1 MVNSR
6 HRPVA
11 GFTLVEILIAMAIFT
26 VISVITYTT
35 LTSAIN
41 ISNHTSEVAQRLADI
56 QRVLM
61 LMERDL
67 VQMAPRTVF
76 DEYGEEQPAFLISDL
91 STEGFEFTRGGYQ
104 NPARLNRSLLKR
116 VAYEFRNDELYRKT
130 WQVLDRATQTE
141 PEFEESLMKGVTRFE
156 ITAYDDKWVEK
167 WPPER
172 SDSLQAPVSGSGPQE
187 LPRAVSIFMEV
198 EDYGRFTVMI
208 PGVGS

>member
-6 HRPVA
+6 MRPVP
-11 GFTLVEILIAMAIFT
+11 GFTLVEILIAIALFAI
-26 VISVITYTT
+26 ISVITYTT

-41 ISNHTSEVAQRLADI
+41 VSNHTSEVAQRLADI

-67 VQMAPRTVF
+67 VQMAPRPVF

-91 STEGFEFTRGGYQ
+91 SNEGFEFTRGGYQ

-116 VAYEFRNDELYRKT
+116 VAYEVRNDELYRKT

-156 ITAYDDKWVEK
+156 VTVYDDKWVEK

-172 SDSLQAPVSGSGPQE
+172 SDSQEQPAPDE
-187 LPRAVSIFMEV
+187 LPAAVKLFMEV

>member
-1 MVNSR
+1 MRSLQ
-6 HRPVA
+6 
-11 GFTLVEILIAMAIFT
+11 GFTLVEILIAMALFAI
-26 VISVITYTT
+26 ISVITYST

-41 ISNHTSEVAQRLADI
+41 VSNHTSQVAQRLADI

-67 VQMAPRTVF
+67 VQLAPRPVI
-76 DEYGEEQPAFLISDL
+76 DEYGEEQSAFLINDL
-91 STEGFEFTRGGYQ
+91 SNEGFEFTRGGYQ

-116 VAYEFRNDELYRKT
+116 VAYEIRNDELYRKT

-156 ITAYDDKWVEK
+156 ITVYDNKWVEK

-172 SDSLQAPVSGSGPQE
+172 SESEEQPVPESLPA
-187 LPRAVSIFMEV
+187 AVRIFMEV
-198 EDYGRFTVMI
+198 EDYGQFTVMI

>member
-1 MVNSR
+1 MVSTR
-6 HRPVA
+6 IRSIA
-11 GFTLVEILIAMAIFT
+11 GFTLVEMLVAMALFAI
-26 VISVITYTT
+26 ISVITYTT

-41 ISNHTSEVAQRLADI
+41 VSNHTSEVAQRLADI

-67 VQMAPRTVF
+67 VQMAPRPVL
-76 DEYGEEQPAFLISDL
+76 DEYGEEQPAFSIRDL

-104 NPARLNRSLLKR
+104 NPARLNRSMLKR
-116 VAYEFRNDELYRKT
+116 VAYEIRNDELYRKT
-130 WQVLDRATQTE
+130 WKVLDRATQTE

-156 ITAYDDKWVEK
+156 VTVYDDKWVEK

-172 SDSLQAPVSGSGPQE
+172 ADSQLEPAPEE
-187 LPRAVSIFMEV
+187 LPGAVKIFMEI

>member
-1 MVNSR
+1 MVSFR
-6 HRPVA
+6 MKPVL
-11 GFTLVEILIAMAIFT
+11 GFTLVEILIAMAIFA

-67 VQMAPRTVF
+67 VQMAPRPVL

-91 STEGFEFTRGGYQ
+91 STEGFEFTRSGYQ

-116 VAYEFRNDELYRKT
+116 VAYEIRNDALYRKT

-141 PEFEESLMKGVTRFE
+141 PEFEESLIKNVTRFE
-156 ITAYDDKWVEK
+156 ISAYDDRWTEK

-172 SDSLQAPVSGSGPQE
+172 SESQQQPALEE
-187 LPRAVSIFMEV
+187 LPGAVRIFMEV

>member
-1 MVNSR
+1 MVSSR
-6 HRPVA
+6 PRPVR
-11 GFTLVEILIAMAIFT
+11 GFTLVEILIAMALFA
-26 VISVITYTT
+26 VISVITYAT

-41 ISNHTSEVAQRLADI
+41 VSNHTSDVAKRLADI

-67 VQMAPRTVF
+67 IQMAPRPVI
-76 DEYGEEQPAFLISDL
+76 DEYGEEQPAFLITDL

-116 VAYEFRNDELYRKT
+116 VAYEIRNDELYRRT
-130 WQVLDRATQTE
+130 WEVLDRATQTE

-172 SDSLQAPVSGSGPQE
+172 SDTQQEAGPDL
-187 LPRAVSIFMEV
+187 LPRAVRIFMEV
-198 EDYGRFTVMI
+198 EDYGRFTVMV

>member
-1 MVNSR
+1 MVSSR
-6 HRPVA
+6 PRPVR
-11 GFTLVEILIAMAIFT
+11 GFTLVEILIAMALFA
-26 VISVITYTT
+26 VISVITYAT

-41 ISNHTSEVAQRLADI
+41 VSNHTSGVAKRLADI

-67 VQMAPRTVF
+67 IQMAPRPVI
-76 DEYGEEQPAFLISDL
+76 DEYGEEQPAFLITDL

-116 VAYEFRNDELYRKT
+116 VAYEIRNDELYRRT
-130 WQVLDRATQTE
+130 WEVLDRATQTE

-172 SDSLQAPVSGSGPQE
+172 SDTQQEAGPDL
-187 LPRAVSIFMEV
+187 LPRAVRIFMEV
-198 EDYGRFTVMI
+198 EDYGRFTVMV

>member
-1 MVNSR
+1 MVSSR
-6 HRPVA
+6 PRPVR

-41 ISNHTSEVAQRLADI
+41 VSNHTSVVAKRLADI

-67 VQMAPRTVF
+67 IQMAPRPVI
-76 DEYGEEQPAFLISDL
+76 DEYGEEQPAFLITDL

-116 VAYEFRNDELYRKT
+116 VAYEIRNDELYRRT
-130 WQVLDRATQTE
+130 WEVLDRATQTE

-172 SDSLQAPVSGSGPQE
+172 SDTQQEAGPDL
-187 LPRAVSIFMEV
+187 LPRAVRIFMEV
-198 EDYGRFTVMI
+198 EDYGRFTVMV

>member
-1 MVNSR
+1 M
-6 HRPVA
+6 
-11 GFTLVEILIAMAIFT
+11 LVAMALFAI
-26 VISVITYTT
+26 ISVITYTT

-41 ISNHTSEVAQRLADI
+41 VSNHTSEVAQRLADI

-67 VQMAPRTVF
+67 VQMAPRPVL
-76 DEYGEEQPAFLISDL
+76 DEYGEEQPAFSIRDL

-104 NPARLNRSLLKR
+104 NPARLNRSMLKR
-116 VAYEFRNDELYRKT
+116 VAYEIRNDGLYRKT
-130 WQVLDRATQTE
+130 WKVLDRATQTE
-141 PEFEESLMKGVTRFE
+141 PEFEENLLKGVTRFE
-156 ITAYDDKWVEK
+156 VTVYDDKWVEK

-172 SDSLQAPVSGSGPQE
+172 ADSQLEPALEE
-187 LPRAVSIFMEV
+187 LPGAVKIFMEI

>member
-6 HRPVA
+6 MMPVP
-11 GFTLVEILIAMAIFT
+11 GFTLVEILIAMALFAI
-26 VISVITYTT
+26 ISVITYTT

-41 ISNHTSEVAQRLADI
+41 VSNHTSEVAQRLADI

-67 VQMAPRTVF
+67 VQMAPRPVL
-76 DEYGEEQPAFLISDL
+76 DEYGEQQPAFLISDL
-91 STEGFEFTRGGYQ
+91 SNEGFEFTRGGYQ

-116 VAYEFRNDELYRKT
+116 VAYEVRSDELYRKT
-130 WQVLDRATQTE
+130 WKVLDRATQTE
-141 PEFEESLMKGVTRFE
+141 PEFEEILMKGVTSFE
-156 ITAYDDKWVEK
+156 VSVYDDKWVEK

-172 SDSLQAPVSGSGPQE
+172 SDSQEQPVPDA
-187 LPRAVSIFMEV
+187 LPGAVRLFMEV